1 MGADE
6 DKREKDLS
14 DPDNAAGFGA
24 NSPLATKPTHSTDLK
39 IQH

>member
-14 DPDNAAGFGA
+14 DPDNAAGPGA
-24 NSPLATKPTHSTDLK
+24 NSPLAIKFTHLTDLQF
-39 IQH
+39 QH